1 MNIDNIPKMFSGF
14 DRDEFA
20 DWLWKGLK
28 SFYTSRPYDRINA
41 FQHMGRQILQYESV
55 DKGLAHIYEDYI
67 PDSKKLQFR
76 QSIGDVLRRY
86 ANEKDTPIDAVRNLI
101 FLITRIKADESL
113 TALFPTVCN
122 GYLIERCPRILY
134 DTITILRSR
143 APSEQ
148 AYETASDL
156 IDWSGFN
163 DDYLFESIKVL
174 VECKP
179 SYTSGT
185 LIKYEERLSLLFQDV
200 AKNKGSDVWVAF
212 CDAANEWVQFLLEY
226 APRTWLSDFWE
237 EDAHSVDQSWLF
249 KLIYH
254 NKAIPTEFIH
264 DKMSDRYFVKYR
276 NRNRNRIIKLT
287 VSDKNRWTLSYL
299 KDEATYDI
307 SKQWSHRPN
316 EKVYR
321 GVNKRIDIFFNPY
334 RYAMQC
340 STT

>member
-1 MNIDNIPKMFSGF
+1 MNVDNIPKMFSEFG
-14 DRDEFA
+14 RDEFA
-20 DWLWKGLK
+20 DWLWNGLR
-28 SFYTSRPYDRINA
+28 SFYTSHPYDRINA
-41 FQHMGRQILQYESV
+41 FQHFSRRILQYESV
-55 DKGLAHIYEDYI
+55 DKGLAQIYEEYI
-67 PDSKKLQFR
+67 PESKKLQFR

-101 FLITRIKADESL
+101 YLITRIKADESL
-113 TALFPTVCN
+113 TALFPTICN
-122 GYLIERCPRILY
+122 GYLIERRPRILY

-156 IDWSGFN
+156 IDWSGFK
-163 DDYLFESIKVL
+163 DDYLFEAIKVL

-179 SYTSGT
+179 SHVSRT

-200 AKNKGSDVWVAF
+200 DRNRGSDEWMAF
-212 CDAANEWVQFLLEY
+212 SDAANEWVQFLLEY
-226 APRTWLSDFWE
+226 APPTWLSEFWE
-237 EDAHSVDQSWLF
+237 EDAHSADQSWLF

-254 NKAIPTEFIH
+254 NKVIPTEFIH
-264 DKMSDRYFVKYR
+264 DIIRDQYFVKYKKR
-276 NRNRNRIIKLT
+276 KFKLM
-287 VSDKNRWTLSYL
+287 VSDKDYHTREYL
-299 KDEATYDI
+299 EDVSIYDK

-316 EKVYR
+316 DKIYR
-321 GVNKRIDIFFNPY
+321 GINRRIDIFFNPY